1 MRKSESTTT
10 QGLADRD
17 DLLAEEPAWPAPPPL
32 RRKLL
37 NPSQSISPAP
47 PLHTHDP
54 TAQPTAEQSAA
65 NPIHPPVQ
73 STAHGSQPL
82 ARPISRQATST
93 APPASHASAPASPLA
108 SNASG
113 PSSSLPL
120 RSHPASAFALRLRI
134 QPLPRRVPRPRCL
147 EVPLRHTP
155 PVRTQLVPHEQL
167 APRPRNVKS
176 L

>member
-54 TAQPTAEQSAA
+54 NAQPTASEQSAA
-65 NPIHPPVQ
+65 NPSPTCNRPHQWQ
-73 STAHGSQPL
+73 STACETRCTSCQTLHTCAL
-82 ARPISRQATST
+82 AHTPPPPPT
-93 APPASHASAPASPLA
+93 PPAPRPASPCASIANHCRAMYLA
-108 SNASG
+108 LVTCIFRSTVRLQ
-113 PSSSLPL
+113 SLPNL
-120 RSHPASAFALRLRI
+120 FLIKSS
-134 QPLPRRVPRPRCL
+134 PRARA
-147 EVPLRHTP
+147 T
-155 PVRTQLVPHEQL
+155 
-167 APRPRNVKS
+167 
-176 L
+176 